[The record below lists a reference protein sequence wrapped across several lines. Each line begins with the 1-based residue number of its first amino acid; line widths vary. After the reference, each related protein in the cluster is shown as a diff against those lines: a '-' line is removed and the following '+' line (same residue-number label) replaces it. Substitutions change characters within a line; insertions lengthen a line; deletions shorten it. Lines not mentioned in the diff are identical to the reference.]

1 MKLTAQKTLLKKASD
16 IIELIDYADKRIK
29 VREENLRKYEVF
41 TGLNSKYKKD
51 NEITKLAKARLE
63 LYYNNT
69 IDRLLKLNQ
78 EEIEDEQI
86 YQDVT
91 PEDLETTLRVLDETA
106 KTVKYEIRKEYHLCK
121 REGKGINFD
130 NVDILRDTHQRV
142 EGVIN
147 TVKVYNNQN

>member
-1 MKLTAQKTLLKKASD
+1 MKLTAQKTLLEKASA
-16 IIELIDYADKRIK
+16 IIELIEYADKRIK

-63 LYYNNT
+63 LYYNTT
-69 IDRLLKLNQ
+69 IARLLALDQ
-78 EEIEDEQI
+78 DEIEVDEI
-86 YQDVT
+86 YQAVS
-91 PEDLETTLRVLDETA
+91 PEDLETTLRVLNETA
-106 KTVKYEIRKEYHLCK
+106 KSVKYELRNEYHLCK
-121 REGKGINFD
+121 REGKGIQFD